1 MYAAL
6 LTARKVNFPSIAR
19 DVTAKA
25 EDQFNWINKNSGSSN
40 STHESNV
47 KQALLLFGKDAQVEN
62 VDEGTDEF
70 EHEEYLVETL
80 EWLLI
85 KVRIA
90 INRADRIGMANDRVN
105 VRLLSG
111 QLNDAYRRA
120 VISSIF
126 SWIDLTFPAVDE
138 GAT

>member
-1 MYAAL
+1 
-6 LTARKVNFPSIAR
+6 
-19 DVTAKA
+19 
-25 EDQFNWINKNSGSSN
+25 
-40 STHESNV
+40 
-47 KQALLLFGKDAQVEN
+47 VEN

-126 SWIDLTFPAVDE
+126 S
-138 GAT
+138 